1 MLALRGFLAI
11 LKRDFLLELRRRE
24 TVVNMTLFA
33 VLILFVSS
41 YALVGRVEGNEAG
54 PIFLWVAMLFA
65 GTVGLSRAFQG
76 EREGGALYGIL
87 AAPIDPA
94 VLYLA
99 KVAATWLYVLLMGL
113 LLTAAYVV
121 LFNFGLWDRLLLL
134 VAVQAGFS
142 LAYVAAGTVI
152 SAMTTAL
159 RAGEL
164 VLRLLVFPI
173 MVPVLVA
180 SLKAGESIF
189 PAAPPPDAGTPAL
202 VLVSLASLSAIYIA
216 SGVLLFPK
224 VVEE

>member
-1 MLALRGFLAI
+1 PRAWSPPRRRLRPPRGRARGGGRARSGRGASRGRGASGGRGEGVMLALRGFLAL

-41 YALVGRVEGNEAG
+41 YALVGRAEANEAG

-99 KVAATWLYVLLMGL
+99 
-113 LLTAAYVV
+113 
-121 LFNFGLWDRLLLL
+121 
-134 VAVQAGFS
+134 
-142 LAYVAAGTVI
+142 
-152 SAMTTAL
+152 
-159 RAGEL
+159 
-164 VLRLLVFPI
+164 
-173 MVPVLVA
+173 
-180 SLKAGESIF
+180 
-189 PAAPPPDAGTPAL
+189 
-202 VLVSLASLSAIYIA
+202 
-216 SGVLLFPK
+216 
-224 VVEE
+224 